1 MKRIVVIYVPRLPK
15 KTQRESNDLHLHS
28 IGQGS
33 SPNGG
38 LSFVFQILRAAAKRA
53 GQTGDYIKHNLSN
66 LIFIFHLYNC
76 ALMSEITQ
84 PTRRMDRLQPVSTV
98 PNRRKGIRRWPLV
111 FLALILLYFFA
122 PLRTNILLLGTDD
135 SPERGSVGRT
145 DTIIL
150 ATIVPLKPYV
160 GMLSIPRDLWVQ
172 VPDVGEQ
179 RINTA
184 YFFAEANQPGSGA
197 RAALQTIR
205 DNFGISVQYYA
216 VIHMLGLT
224 SVVDMLGGIDINLES
239 PMGELPAGPHHLN
252 GLDAL
257 AFVRERSSSDDF
269 SRMLRTQILLS
280 AILKKVSYPSNWLF
294 LPRFILS
301 LTQVVDTN
309 IPLWQWP
316 RLLFALL
323 RAFLF
328 GIDSQTI
335 TRAMVTPF
343 QTSQGAQVLAPNWD
357 VINPLLKQ
365 MFGQ

>member
-1 MKRIVVIYVPRLPK
+1 
-15 KTQRESNDLHLHS
+15 
-28 IGQGS
+28 
-33 SPNGG
+33 
-38 LSFVFQILRAAAKRA
+38 
-53 GQTGDYIKHNLSN
+53 
-66 LIFIFHLYNC
+66 
-76 ALMSEITQ
+76 MSEITQ
-84 PTRRMDRLQPVSTV
+84 PTRRVDRMQAVRAIPI
-98 PNRRKGIRRWPLV
+98 RRRRIRRWPLILLV
-111 FLALILLYFFA
+111 LILLYFFA

-150 ATIVPLKPYV
+150 GTIVPLKPYV
-160 GMLSIPRDLWVQ
+160 GMLSIPRDLWVSI
-172 VPDVGEQ
+172 PNVGEQ

-197 RAALQTIR
+197 GASLQTIR
-205 DNFGISVQYYA
+205 DNFGISVHYYA

-224 SVVDMLGGIDINLES
+224 SVVDTLGGVDVNLES
-239 PMGELPAGPHHLN
+239 PMGELSKGPHHLS
-252 GLDAL
+252 GSDAL
-257 AFVRERSSSDDF
+257 AFVRERSASDDF
-269 SRMLRTQILLS
+269 SRMVRTQILFS
-280 AILKKVSYPSNWLF
+280 AVVKKVLYPSNWIS
-294 LPRFILS
+294 LPRFIVS

-328 GIDSQTI
+328 GMDSQTI
-335 TRAMVTPF
+335 TREMVTPF

-357 VINPLLKQ
+357 AINPLLKR